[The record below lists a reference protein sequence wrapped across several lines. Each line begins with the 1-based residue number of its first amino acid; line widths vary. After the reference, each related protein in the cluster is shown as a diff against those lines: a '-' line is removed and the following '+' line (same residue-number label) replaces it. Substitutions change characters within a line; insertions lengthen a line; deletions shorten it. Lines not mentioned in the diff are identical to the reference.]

1 MMKYKGYT
9 GEVVYDNEARLF
21 HGDVIGTKAVITFQG
36 KTVDEL
42 EQAFKDSVD
51 TYIEWCDKRKT
62 EPEKS
67 FSGNL
72 HIRISSK
79 EHERLAQEALER
91 NMSLNS
97 FIVEKLTSSGTR

>member
-1 MMKYKGYT
+1 MMRYKGYT
-9 GEVVYDNEARLF
+9 GEVAYDNEARLF

-36 KTVDEL
+36 RTVDEL
-42 EQAFKDSVD
+42 EQAFKDSID
-51 TYIEWCDKRKT
+51 TYIEFCKKRNV
-62 EPEKS
+62 EPEKP

-79 EHERLAQEALER
+79 DHERLAQEALAR

-97 FIVEKLTSSGTR
+97 FIVEKLTANN

>member
-1 MMKYKGYT
+1 MMKYRGYT
-9 GEVVYDNEARLF
+9 GEVVYDNGAHLF
-21 HGDVIGTKAVITFQG
+21 HGEVIGTRAVITFQG
-36 KTVDEL
+36 RSVNEL

-51 TYIEWCDKRKT
+51 TYLDVCKKRGV

-79 EHERLAQEALER
+79 EHERLAQEAMKR
-91 NMSLNS
+91 NVGLNS
-97 FIVEKLTSSGTR
+97 FIVEKLTGKE